1 MQRSHSKNPT
11 LFVLVIALALTIPG
25 AAIHPPAITTD
36 STPPA
41 QREILSLRDFTEV
54 EVKGAGFSISKDAR
68 VNISALG
75 GGDRVF
81 WRDVFDAADE
91 SRMYAAGWI
100 INADTRER
108 VWEMTMDNTTGKTH
122 SRSFDGSLDLKRGSY
137 EVYYAAHGYYRSST
151 FSTSSINIDRRSEK
165 NSRRWSGVN
174 FFGLF
179 SDNDSNLYEDFME
192 YAPDYG
198 ITISVDESDASQVE
212 RFDAP
217 RAFPNTVFKATR
229 VGDREVVKRA
239 FFVQSP
245 VTLYLYVLGEGRKR
259 DEIFDYGWIVNS
271 ATRERVWNMNDRN
284 VRHAGG
290 ASKNIRWSGEVQL
303 GRGTYEVYYVTD
315 DSNSD
320 EDWNSKPPFDPF
332 NYGITITVPNEG
344 DRGKITPTEFPDPAS
359 KAIVSL
365 TKVND
370 DEFVSAGFTL
380 KQETRL
386 RVYAIGER
394 EHDDDMADYGW
405 IVRAKNRERVWSMED
420 RETLHAGGATKN
432 RLVDEVITL
441 PAGSYIAYYQTDGS
455 HAFEDWNSDPPF
467 DEEYYGITIS
477 GVGEQF
483 DPGTVTSFNEGEEAN
498 VFAQLIR
505 VRDDRHVSKSFTID
519 KSTRVRIYA
528 IGEGVDRE
536 MADYGWLEDRRPGRI
551 VWEMTYG
558 MTDWAGGARKNRT
571 VSTTLILEPGE
582 YELHFKTDGSHSYND
597 WNDDAPDDRM
607 HWGITV
613 YKDQ

>member
-1 MQRSHSKNPT
+1 MRQNHSGLAHAT
-11 LFVLVIALALTIPG
+11 LITALVLTIPG
-25 AAIHPPAITTD
+25 AATHSP
-36 STPPA
+36 SVNLSSSPPA
-41 QREILSLRDFTEV
+41 QREILSLRDFTDI
-54 EVKGAGFSISKDAR
+54 EVKGAGFSLKNDAR
-68 VNISALG
+68 IFISGLG

-108 VWEMTMDNTTGKTH
+108 VWEMTMDNTSGKTH
-122 SRSFDGSLDLKRGSY
+122 HRTFEGTIDLKGGSY

-151 FSTSSINIDRRSEK
+151 FSTSSTNIDRRTSK
-165 NSRRWSGVN
+165 NRRWSGVN

-179 SDNDSNLYEDFME
+179 SGDDSDLYEDFME
-192 YAPDYG
+192 YAKDYG
-198 ITISVDESDASQVE
+198 ITISVEESEASQVG

-217 RAFPNTVFKATR
+217 RLFPRTVFKATR

-239 FFVQSP
+239 FSVQSP
-245 VTLYLYVLGEGRKR
+245 VTVHVYALGEGRKR
-259 DEIFDYGWIVNS
+259 DEVFDYGWIVNS
-271 ATRERVWNMNDRN
+271 VTRERVWNMNDRN

-290 ASKNIRWSGEVQL
+290 ASKNIRWSGDVEL
-303 GRGTYEVYYVTD
+303 SRGTYELYYVTD
-315 DSNSD
+315 DSHSD
-320 EDWNSKPPFDPF
+320 EDWNSKPPYDPF
-332 NYGITITVPNEG
+332 NYGITVSVLNDA
-344 DRGKITPTEFPDPAS
+344 DRARISPAEFPDPSLNAV
-359 KAIVSL
+359 VSL
-365 TKVND
+365 TRVRDND
-370 DEFVSAGFTL
+370 FVSAGFTL
-380 KQETRL
+380 KHETKL
-386 RVYAIGER
+386 RVYAIGEGDNHR
-394 EHDDDMADYGW
+394 ELADYGW

-455 HAFEDWNSDPPF
+455 HAYQDWNSDPPF
-467 DEEYYGITIS
+467 DEEFYGMTIS

-483 DPGTVTSFNEGEEAN
+483 DARTVTPFNEGEEAN
-498 VFAQLIR
+498 VLAQLIR
-505 VRDDRHVSKSFTID
+505 VRDNRHVTKSFSID

-528 IGEGVDRE
+528 IGEGVDRR
-536 MADYGWLEDRRPGRI
+536 MADYGWVEDRRTGRV

-558 MTDWAGGARKNRT
+558 MTDRAGGARKNRT

-582 YELHFKTDGSHSYND
+582 YELHYKTDDSHSYND

>member
-1 MQRSHSKNPT
+1 MRQHRSGLAHAT
-11 LFVLVIALALTIPG
+11 LITALALTIP
-25 AAIHPPAITTD
+25 AAATHSP
-36 STPPA
+36 SLRLSSSPPA
-41 QREILSLRDFTEV
+41 QREIISLRDFTDI
-54 EVKGAGFSISKDAR
+54 EVKGAGFSVKNDIR
-68 VNISALG
+68 IFISALG

-100 INADTRER
+100 IDADTRER
-108 VWEMTMDNTTGKTH
+108 VWEMTMDNTSGKTH
-122 SRSFDGSLDLKRGSY
+122 HRTFEGTIDLKRGSY

-151 FSTSSINIDRRSEK
+151 FSTSSTNIDRRTSK
-165 NSRRWSGVN
+165 NRRWSGGN

-179 SDNDSNLYEDFME
+179 SDTDSDLYEDFME
-192 YAPDYG
+192 YAKEYG
-198 ITISVDESDASQVE
+198 ITISVEESGASQIE

-217 RAFPNTVFKATR
+217 RPFPRAVFKATR

-239 FFVQSP
+239 FSVQSP
-245 VTLYLYVLGEGRKR
+245 VTVHVYALGEGRKR
-259 DEIFDYGWIVNS
+259 DEVFDYGWIVNS

-290 ASKNIRWSGEVQL
+290 ASKNIRWSGDVEL
-303 GRGTYEVYYVTD
+303 SRGTYELYYVTD
-315 DSNSD
+315 DSHSD
-320 EDWNSKPPFDPF
+320 EDWNSKPPYDPF
-332 NYGITITVPNEG
+332 NYGITVSVLNDA
-344 DRGKITPTEFPDPAS
+344 DRGKISPAEFPDPALN
-359 KAIVSL
+359 AVVSL
-365 TKVND
+365 TRVRDND
-370 DEFVSAGFTL
+370 FVSAGFTL
-380 KQETRL
+380 KQETKL
-386 RVYAIGER
+386 RIYAIGEGDDR
-394 EHDDDMADYGW
+394 ELADYGW
-405 IVRAKNRERVWSMED
+405 IVRARNRERVWSMED

-455 HAFEDWNSDPPF
+455 HAYQDWNSDPPF
-467 DEEYYGITIS
+467 DEEFYGMTIS

-483 DPGTVTSFNEGEEAN
+483 DARTVTSFNEGEEAN
-498 VFAQLIR
+498 VLAQLIR
-505 VRDDRHVSKSFTID
+505 VRDDRHVTKSFSIE
-519 KSTRVRIYA
+519 KATRVRIYA
-528 IGEGVDRE
+528 IGEGVDRR
-536 MADYGWLEDRRPGRI
+536 MADYGWVENRRTGRV

-558 MTDWAGGARKNRT
+558 MTDRAGGARKNRM

-582 YELHFKTDGSHSYND
+582 YELHYKTDDSHSYND

>member
-1 MQRSHSKNPT
+1 MPTYHSKGLIPII
-11 LFVLVIALALTIPG
+11 LVTALAVTIPG
-25 AAIHPPAITTD
+25 AAIH
-36 STPPA
+36 TPSLTAVSASPA
-41 QREILSLRDFTEV
+41 QREIFSLRDFTEV
-54 EVKGAGFSISKDAR
+54 EVKGAGFSINKDTR
-68 VNISALG
+68 LYISALG

-122 SRSFDGSLDLKRGSY
+122 NRSFDGSLDLKRGAY
-137 EVYYAAHGYYRSST
+137 EVYFAAHGYYRSST
-151 FSTSSINIDRRSEK
+151 FSTSSINIDRRSERK
-165 NSRRWSGVN
+165 RGWSGVN

-179 SDNDSNLYEDFME
+179 SGNDSDLYEDFME
-192 YAPDYG
+192 YARDYG
-198 ITISVDESDASQVE
+198 ITISIEEADASHVE

-217 RAFPNTVFKATR
+217 RALPNTVFKATR

-239 FFVQSP
+239 FTVQVP
-245 VTLYLYVLGEGRKR
+245 ITIHLYALGEGRKR
-259 DEIFDYGWIVNS
+259 DEVFDYGWIVNS
-271 ATRERVWNMNDRN
+271 VTRERVWNMNDRN

-290 ASKNIRWSGEVQL
+290 ASKNIRWSGDIQL
-303 GRGTYEVYYVTD
+303 ERGTYEVYYVTD
-315 DSNSD
+315 DSHSD

-332 NYGITITVPNEG
+332 NYGITITVPNEA
-344 DRGKITPTEFPDPAS
+344 DRSKIAPAEFPDPAS

-365 TKVND
+365 TKVHDND
-370 DEFVSAGFTL
+370 FVSAGFTL

-394 EHDDDMADYGW
+394 DSRDDLADYGW
-405 IVRAKNRERVWSMED
+405 IVRAKNRERVWSMEG
-420 RETLHAGGATKN
+420 RETMHAGGASKN

-455 HAFEDWNSDPPF
+455 HAYQDWNSDPPF
-467 DEEYYGITIS
+467 DEEYYGLTITGI
-477 GVGEQF
+477 GDHF
-483 DPGTVTSFNEGEEAN
+483 DPRTVTAFNESDEAN
-498 VFAQLIR
+498 VLAQLIR
-505 VRDDRHVSKSFTID
+505 IRDNRHVRKSFTID

-536 MADYGWLEDRRPGRI
+536 MADYGWIENRRTGRI

-558 MTDWAGGARKNRT
+558 MTDRAGGARKNRM

-582 YELHFKTDGSHSYND
+582 YELHFKTDDSHSYND